1 MTVFL
6 KTRLKSVFP
15 HVYYPVNRKWFTGGS
30 YRQMQKNNQ
39 GQQTET
45 VKKQLISLIREDELK
60 VGDRLPPQ
68 AELRKKLGVGSNTI
82 QRAIETLAT
91 AGIFEVRP
99 HKGVFIKQL
108 EPNGFTCHE
117 IGLVCMWRTF
127 YPAAASLM
135 QCLQLQ
141 MHSNACQCKLFLRN
155 FPEMTWVDS
164 LSYFDGLKRCIEQK
178 QIQGLITTVSFDKEA
193 WAFFRKHNLPVVSLG
208 TAAFNNGFKVCGGVR
223 PEELFRQA
231 KKRGFRRPAV
241 IHSGF
246 PVTDEIRKA
255 FAENCRLPQDVYCR
269 ILSPEMEAA
278 DRPYQW
284 FGELKNILQQ
294 FSSMPKNRQPDV
306 LLIPDDII
314 TSMVHRELLKM
325 QLDGCHWDPSFIYQT
340 VRQIPILPEGSVCGD
355 YYEYDIMRQAEVAVK
370 LLLDV
375 ISGKETKE
383 RTVYIKPKLYET
395 EGHL

>member
-1 MTVFL
+1 
-6 KTRLKSVFP
+6 
-15 HVYYPVNRKWFTGGS
+15 
-30 YRQMQKNNQ
+30 MQKNNQ
-39 GQQTET
+39 GQQTEM

-60 VGDRLPPQ
+60 IGDQLPPQ
-68 AELRKKLGVGSNTI
+68 AELRKKLGAGSHTI

-108 EPNGFTCHE
+108 ETDGFIGHE

-155 FPEMTWVDS
+155 FPEMTRVDS

-178 QIQGLITTVSFDKEA
+178 QIQGLITTVSFDEET

-208 TAAFNNGFKVCGGVR
+208 TAAFNAGFKVSGGVR

-246 PVTDEIRKA
+246 PVTDEVRKA
-255 FAENCRLPQDVYCR
+255 FTENSRLPQDLYCR
-269 ILSPEMEAA
+269 ILSPEIESA
-278 DRPYQW
+278 DCPRDW
-284 FGELKNILQQ
+284 SGELKNILHE
-294 FSSMPKNRQPDV
+294 FAALPKNRQPDV
-306 LLIPDDII
+306 LMIPDDII
-314 TSMVHRELLKM
+314 TSMVHRGLLKM
-325 QLDGCHWDPSFIYQT
+325 HLDGCNWNPYFIYQT
-340 VRQIPILPEGSVCGD
+340 VRQVPILPDGSIRGD
-355 YYEYDIMRQAEVAVK
+355 YYEYDIMRQAEAAVK

-383 RTVYIKPKLYET
+383 RTVYIKPKLHET
-395 EGHL
+395 EGKL